1 MMRSLLRLFPR
12 AVAFLL
18 SVIVAVMV
26 TVGCSV
32 QSEDAFYEGSWVK
45 VYESL
50 DDVTAETELVV
61 EATALAQEKVRST
74 AEPGGPSHT
83 TLTTF
88 QVHSV
93 MAPSNTSK
101 VVEVKVRS
109 SDGFSSGE
117 VAQYSIGTRYVL
129 FLKPFVFY
137 PGEDTGSYI
146 AVGQLAAFEIDGQSA
161 ERITTRDVA
170 VPSKVALSVLE
181 QRARDVEDR

>member
-1 MMRSLLRLFPR
+1 MRRLLRFFLR
-12 AVAFLL
+12 TVVLLLSAVAPM
-18 SVIVAVMV
+18 STA
-26 TVGCSV
+26 GCSV
-32 QSEDAFYEGSWVK
+32 QSEDDASYEASWVK
-45 VYESL
+45 AYESF

-61 EATALAQEKVRST
+61 EATALTQEKVRST
-74 AEPGGPSHT
+74 AAPGGPLHT

-93 MAPSNTSK
+93 MAPSNASK
-101 VVEVKVRS
+101 IVEVKVRS
-109 SDGFSSGE
+109 SDGFSNGE
-117 VAQYSIGTRYVL
+117 VAQYSIGTSYVL
-129 FLKPFVFY
+129 FLEPFVFY